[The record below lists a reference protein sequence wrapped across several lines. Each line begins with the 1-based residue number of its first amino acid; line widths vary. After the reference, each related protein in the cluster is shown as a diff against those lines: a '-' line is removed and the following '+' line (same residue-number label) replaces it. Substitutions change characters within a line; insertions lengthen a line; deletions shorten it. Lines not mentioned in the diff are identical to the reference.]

1 MAAKEEDE
9 LFEIMSSYSE
19 PNDSETQNSNS
30 ETSEDDIS
38 ETSEDRAFVVSD
50 GDQSPYSNR
59 SSGSSDYSQHCPD
72 VQDNDSS
79 DLIGQK
85 IPIGTIARRV
95 IHQGDSSAVQYL
107 VLWRS
112 WEPEQ
117 PHGNALPGEKD
128 CLMQHLMLQVI
139 ERPLFSHWRRANGK
153 QVHHVDRSSKSLVV
167 KAPFIY
173 SKTEELVWKWEQSKL
188 CGQSIN
194 TILSSTTVP
203 QGHPPNKADSRD
215 KLVSIENGV
224 VHVFP
229 QAQLTNLEPHNYQL
243 GILETADS
251 ANPKIILLGAKKE
264 NQKES
269 LRSSLIRIRRSLLE
283 TVRPVFSS
291 WSTEFWVSDSVVIDS
306 KMTEEAGL
314 VLKAVRAESLDEPA
328 YVCVG
333 LPVTIFG
340 PLFNTLI
347 SKWNASV
354 ASFEYSNGFIW
365 IYSAVDPTNF
375 KIHASESDTPT
386 NLSVSSMLQRM
397 SGKSWLVRAKLVFRL
412 ERSSTEKAAILAEI
426 LQVSHIQV
434 TSSHKPITH
443 S

>member
-1 MAAKEEDE
+1 MRIAD
-9 LFEIMSSYSE
+9 
-19 PNDSETQNSNS
+19 
-30 ETSEDDIS
+30 
-38 ETSEDRAFVVSD
+38 
-50 GDQSPYSNR
+50 
-59 SSGSSDYSQHCPD
+59 GSSSWGEGLFDAPLD
-72 VQDNDSS
+72 VTNTRTSFFLAFAACERVRILDSND
-79 DLIGQK
+79 
-85 IPIGTIARRV
+85 
-95 IHQGDSSAVQYL
+95 
-107 VLWRS
+107 
-112 WEPEQ
+112 
-117 PHGNALPGEKD
+117 
-128 CLMQHLMLQVI
+128 HLKGAKWS
-139 ERPLFSHWRRANGK
+139 RK
-153 QVHHVDRSSKSLVV
+153 QVRHLDRSSKTPVIKS
-167 KAPFIY
+167 PFIY

-194 TILSSTTVP
+194 ATLSSTTVP
-203 QGHPPNKADSRD
+203 QGHPPNKADSRG
-215 KLVSIENGV
+215 KFVSIENGV

-251 ANPKIILLGAKKE
+251 ANLKIILLGAKKE

-269 LRSSLIRIRRSLLE
+269 LRGSLIRLRRSLLE
-283 TVRPVFSS
+283 RVRPVFNS

-306 KMTEEAGL
+306 KLTEEAGL

-347 SKWNASV
+347 SKWSASA

-386 NLSVSSMLQRM
+386 NHSVSSMLKRM